1 MYERGSEFIGHE
13 FKNSLIQE
21 EYGIKA
27 KLNTLGNPTYNII
40 LERLHSVLG
49 NLVRTYNLQGNY
61 LDKDDPWMVI
71 LSVTVFEIRST
82 VHTLKGYTSGQ
93 LIFGRYMVLPIKH
106 ISNWKLIPHR
116 KQAQI
121 NYYNAH
127 LNENV
132 LYHNYQ
138 VGDRVMLINNS

>member
-1 MYERGSEFIGHE
+1 MYDRGSECIGHE

-21 EYGIKA
+21 EYGIKD
-27 KLNTLGNPTYNII
+27 KLNTLGNPTYNKI

-71 LSVTVFEIRST
+71 ISVTVFTIRST
-82 VHTLKGYTSGQ
+82 VHTLKGYTPGQ
-93 LIFGRYMVLPIKH
+93 LIFGQDMVLPTKH
-106 ISNWKLIPHR
+106 ISNWKLIPQR

-127 LNENV
+127 
-132 LYHNYQ
+132 
-138 VGDRVMLINNS
+138 

>member
-1 MYERGSEFIGHE
+1 MWITRYTRPTEITHAQESELVGNE
-13 FKNSLIQE
+13 FKNLLIEE

-27 KLNTLGNPTYNII
+27 KPNTLRNPTFNTI
-40 LERLHSVLG
+40 LERLHSVLE

-82 VHTLKGYTSGQ
+82 VHTLKGYTPGQ

-106 ISNWKLIPHR
+106 ISNWKLIPQR

-127 LNENV
+127 
-132 LYHNYQ
+132 
-138 VGDRVMLINNS
+138 

>member
-1 MYERGSEFIGHE
+1 MNAYF
-13 FKNSLIQE
+13 NM
-21 EYGIKA
+21 
-27 KLNTLGNPTYNII
+27 I

-82 VHTLKGYTSGQ
+82 VHILKGYTPGQ

-106 ISNWKLIPHR
+106 ISNCKLIPQR

-138 VGDRVMLINNS
+138 VGDRVMLINNA